1 MLHSEQQAF
10 AKCPTRYTSFEFIF
24 QFSYKRFFFL
34 CYFSIFIKKFRAKHT
49 CDTSISGL
57 GRWGSD
63 GEDTAG
69 EAEMAELLESDLS
82 LTEVGGGG
90 DEERRERER
99 RRRGVSERRAAVTR
113 AMRLSNG
120 VVVARH
126 VF

>member
-1 MLHSEQQAF
+1 
-10 AKCPTRYTSFEFIF
+10 
-24 QFSYKRFFFL
+24 
-34 CYFSIFIKKFRAKHT
+34 
-49 CDTSISGL
+49 
-57 GRWGSD
+57 
-63 GEDTAG
+63 
-69 EAEMAELLESDLS
+69 MAELLESDLS

-126 VF
+126 VLKSK